1 MEPNTICCSYV
12 ELSPRTRNP
21 LKLGGEKGEAESTTP
36 AEDYKEEED
45 ECEDG
50 GLFEIFHKI
59 MCIFKII
66 LGLITGNSDPC
77 CPLEIPSFIG

>member
-1 MEPNTICCSYV
+1 MRIAVFIVLFVCGALTQDE
-12 ELSPRTRNP
+12 ESP
-21 LKLGGEKGEAESTTP
+21 KGEKGEAESTTP
-36 AEDYKEEED
+36 AEDYEEEED